1 MAKGY
6 AYRGEDGSIYY
17 AVCKF
22 PDYGKLSNIKVGEL
36 KAGAR
41 VSQDEYAKE
50 EAQDFALW
58 KAWTPRMAMCFG
70 RPNWARVDQAGTS
83 NAAPCL

>member
-1 MAKGY
+1 MTVNLLLGVQIS
-6 AYRGEDGSIYY
+6 RLRQNVQD
-17 AVCKF
+17 
-22 PDYGKLSNIKVGEL
+22 KVGEL

-58 KAWTPRMAMCFG
+58 KAW
-70 RPNWARVDQAGTS
+70 S
-83 NAAPCL
+83 